1 MEIREELHDEAL
13 WLDAICTFDKFSK
26 EETPVDKLMVIS
38 RTLNILQQVFHMASI
53 SADAQASADDE
64 LPMLIYV
71 ISKSLSAFKLYS
83 NF

>member
-1 MEIREELHDEAL
+1 
-13 WLDAICTFDKFSK
+13 
-26 EETPVDKLMVIS
+26 
-38 RTLNILQQVFHMASI
+38 MASI